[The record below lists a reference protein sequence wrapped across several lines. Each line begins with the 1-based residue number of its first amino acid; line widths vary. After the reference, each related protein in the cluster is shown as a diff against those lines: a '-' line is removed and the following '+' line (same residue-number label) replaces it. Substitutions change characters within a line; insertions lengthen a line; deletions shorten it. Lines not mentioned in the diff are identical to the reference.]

1 MKIYIAHPKKLDY
14 KENLYK
20 PIREDKELQKYD
32 ILLPHEKT
40 SNSSNPREFYKDLS
54 VMIAEVSVP
63 ATGMGIELGW
73 AYDDGVP
80 IYCIYQ
86 KNSKVS
92 GSLKCLTS
100 HFIEY
105 TSEEDLLDIIKN
117 IIKEVEKRK

>member
-1 MKIYIAHPKKLDY
+1 MKIYIAHSKTLDY
-14 KENLYK
+14 VENLYK
-20 PIREDKELQKYD
+20 PIRQDEELKKYE
-32 ILLPHEKT
+32 ILLPHELT
-40 SNSSNPREFYKDLS
+40 SASSNPREFYKDLS
-54 VMIAEVSVP
+54 VMIAEVSCS

-73 AYDDGVP
+73 AYDDGIP

-105 TSEEDLLDIIKN
+105 TSEKELLDIIKT
-117 IIKEVEKRK
+117 IIKEIDKKQ